1 MSEKP
6 FSFEINPKEVDEAV
20 ALFKFVGGNTDQAF
34 SVAINRTATKVRS
47 GTKLKNGQ
55 SVSARI
61 RSQVN
66 LSASY
71 VNKRLTIKKASR
83 KELRGAL
90 RALYRGVL
98 LSRYSTN
105 AIIRNDGIKKST
117 LDVPKPPPRGIRV
130 KVKPKGST
138 EALSSDYF
146 YMRLRGSGVIAI
158 ARRTGLYPQRGYDVP
173 YGPSVG
179 QVFRGLPTQGVRDQV
194 TPGAADQFEFEL
206 LDAMRFVLAK
216 KYPKE

>member
-1 MSEKP
+1 LSEKP
-6 FSFEINPKEVDEAV
+6 FSVDINPRDVDEAV
-20 ALFKFVGGNTDQAF
+20 SLFKFVGGNTDQAF
-34 SVAINRTATKVRS
+34 SVAINRTATKTRS
-47 GTKLKNGQ
+47 GTKLKSGQ
-55 SVSARI
+55 SASARI
-61 RSQVN
+61 RSQVR

-83 KELRGAL
+83 KELRGEL

-117 LDVPKPPPRGIRV
+117 LQVPKPPPRGIRV

-138 EALSSDYF
+138 EALSNDFF
-146 YMRLRGSGVIAI
+146 YMRLKGSGVIAI
-158 ARRTGLYPQRGYDVP
+158 ARRTGTGKGRGYEVP

-179 QVFRGLPTQGVRDQV
+179 QAFRGLPSQGVRDQV
-194 TPGAADQFEFEL
+194 APSAADQFEFEL
-206 LDAMRFVLAK
+206 LDAMRFILAK
-216 KYPKE
+216 KFPKE